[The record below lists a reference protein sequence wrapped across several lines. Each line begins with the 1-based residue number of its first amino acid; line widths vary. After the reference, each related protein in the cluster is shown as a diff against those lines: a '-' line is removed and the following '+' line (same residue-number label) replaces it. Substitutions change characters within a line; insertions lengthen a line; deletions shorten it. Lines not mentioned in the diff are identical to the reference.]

1 MGVRITVAIPRQ
13 DAGQRNTV
21 HGPRCRVIPTSAPPS
36 PGVATAPV
44 VPRVRERRRD

>member
-21 HGPRCRVIPTSAPPS
+21 HGPRGRVVPNCAPVS
-36 PGVATAPV
+36 PGVVTAPA
-44 VPRVRERRRD
+44 VPRVQGRRRD

>member
-13 DAGQRNTV
+13 DAGQRHTV
-21 HGPRCRVIPTSAPPS
+21 HGPRRRVIPTSAPPS
-36 PGVATAPV
+36 PGVATAPA